1 MARYKLSKKRN
12 RLNKEKDGLWHA
24 EPSRASRLS
33 KRELCRLVT
42 KHTTLSPFEL
52 EMGLDMLGDR
62 LPQWL
67 GEGYVVQLGPLG
79 TLMLEYGSEGVK
91 EPEDFDYHLI
101 RRPRV
106 VFRPSRELTKA
117 VLGAVSFELDG
128 LKADGASFATVDS
141 YRRWQELQQ
150 RDGEDAGS
158 NQS

>member
-1 MARYKLSKKRN
+1 
-12 RLNKEKDGLWHA
+12 
-24 EPSRASRLS
+24 
-33 KRELCRLVT
+33 
-42 KHTTLSPFEL
+42 
-52 EMGLDMLGDR
+52 MLGDR

-141 YRRWQELQQ
+141 YRRWQELQ
-150 RDGEDAGS
+150 RGDGEDAGS